1 MSLIGEN
8 VIPGDHGKMFYVDIN
23 DERDFQEVKQKI
35 LKIEG
40 VKDVLYNTE
49 AYPSKMTIH
58 SLNLVKVKDIQDAV
72 REKGFHAVPAGLF
85 QL

>member
-8 VIPGDHGKMFYVDIN
+8 VIPGDHGRVFYVDIN
-23 DERDFQEVKQKI
+23 DENEFEEMKQKI
-35 LKIEG
+35 LKIKG
-40 VKDVLYNTE
+40 VKDVLYH
-49 AYPSKMTIH
+49 AGVYPREMTIH

-85 QL
+85 RL